1 MMLRSSLYD
10 YSGVH
15 ILAKETMLFLNTE
28 TAAASN
34 NRNVRLIFKNCCPFT
49 GWLNKIKNI

>member
-10 YSGVH
+10 YSGVY

-34 NRNVRLIFKNCCPFT
+34 NRNVKLIFKNCCPIT
-49 GWLNKIKNI
+49 GFYKIKNI